1 MPRTVAMMQPY
12 WFPYFGYFQLI
23 AGADAFVLGD
33 NLQYVHPGWVNRN
46 RLLSCGA
53 PSLFTLPLKKDRSDL
68 AINRRELSD
77 SAPQV
82 LSKLLKTIA
91 MSYSRAPYRD
101 DVLALLEPL
110 MTCPERNLALYL
122 EYSLRKVCE
131 YLQIDTPIHV
141 ASTLPVDERLV
152 LDKQDRVVKLARHF
166 GAQRYLNPI
175 GGTAL
180 YDEGYFARHDLEL
193 RFHRMDELCYTQFK
207 DPFVPNLSI
216 IDVLMFNPVSRIRQ
230 WLPCYSTLKPSAAQ
244 DTRRVA
250 TSPSVH
256 AIEMRS

>member
-1 MPRTVAMMQPY
+1 MPRTLAMMQPY

-33 NLQYVHPGWVNRN
+33 SLQYVHPGWVNRN
-46 RLLSCGA
+46 RLLSSSA
-53 PSLFTLPLKKDRSDL
+53 PASFTLPLQKDRSDL
-68 AINRRELSD
+68 AINQRELSD
-77 SAPQV
+77 SAPQM
-82 LSKLLKTIA
+82 LEKLLKTIA

-101 DVLALLEPL
+101 EVLALLKPL
-110 MTCPERNLALYL
+110 LTYPERNLALYL
-122 EYSLRKVCE
+122 EYSLRKICE

-141 ASTLPVDERLV
+141 MSTLPMDQRQV

-166 GAQRYLNPI
+166 DAQRYLNPI

-180 YDEGYFARHDLEL
+180 YDEEYFSRYDLEL

-207 DPFVPNLSI
+207 EPFVPNLSI

-230 WLPCYSTLKPSAAQ
+230 WLPCYSTLKPTAAL
-244 DTRRVA
+244 DTRKA
-250 TSPSVH
+250 PASSSAH